1 VINRAALLISIVLP
15 LAACGSKPAVDE
27 KNASVEEVANKV
39 AEVSKAEGTIRPGKW
54 QSTMTIEQMDT
65 PGMPPEAKEQMKDMF
80 AKARVTETCVTPE
93 EAKQPNPKMFAGN
106 DQCRYDHFTMGK
118 GKIDAEMHCSQQG
131 VSQTMTMAGTYGP
144 DAYAMRMT
152 SKTEGGPAGE
162 SMSMKMRV
170 EAKRVGE
177 CTDKES

>member
-1 VINRAALLISIVLP
+1 MNRAALLISIVLP

-54 QSTMTIEQMDT
+54 QSTMTIEQMDM
-65 PGMPPEAKEQMKDMF
+65 PGMPPEAREQMKSML
-80 AKARVTETCVTPE
+80 ANSRVTETCVTPE

-118 GKIDAEMHCSQQG
+118 GKIDAEMHCEQQG
-131 VSQTMTMAGTYGP
+131 VSQRMTMAGSYRP
-144 DAYAMRMT
+144 EAYSMHMT
-152 SKTEGGPAGE
+152 SRSEGGPAGAA
-162 SMSMKMRV
+162 MSMKMRV
-170 EAKRVGE
+170 EAKRVGD
-177 CTDKES
+177 CTGKES